1 MKQTKCSKCLLMWDS
16 LVVRKCNDICKDCR
30 AARIKQAQR
39 KYAILNQKGV

>member
-1 MKQTKCSKCLLMWDS
+1 MDKSVTEFFMKMGKVPTVTAQE
-16 LVVRKCNDICKDCR
+16 RR